1 MMIRHEMIP
10 LEEYDIQLAKAIRK
24 SGEEKVVQY
33 AVDLLGMCLLSP
45 SPITFM
51 EDHALTLAALHE
63 IQDPPSRYIHDSS
76 TFMHILMFNV

>member
-1 MMIRHEMIP
+1 MIP

-24 SGEEKVVQY
+24 SGEEKVIQY

-45 SPITFM
+45 SPITFL

-63 IQDPPSRYIHDSS
+63 IQDPPSRYIYLIR
-76 TFMHILMFNV
+76 ILDHVY

>member
-1 MMIRHEMIP
+1 MIP

-24 SGEEKVVQY
+24 SGQEKVVQY

-63 IQDPPSRYIHDSS
+63 IQDPPSRYMHDSS
-76 TFMHILMFNV
+76 TFTRILISNV